1 MEVTGFVF
9 TVISLAGLFNNA
21 VQCFEY
27 VKLGQDFKLD
37 FTTGQINLDLAQK
50 RLSRWGKALG
60 LDRVESEE
68 QQLLIN
74 RSSEEERRKVG
85 MALNHLITL
94 FNEAEERSK
103 SYREPSSSTSTATN
117 VPATALIEDTE
128 TTVSAKLKNMSINSL
143 NKAAKKA
150 KNRTKWALHGK
161 EAVTKL
167 INDIIGLISQ
177 LEVAF
182 PAPADIY
189 KELVT
194 YEVEEVAE
202 GETTETLGQLQ
213 AAALSQDGHPA
224 QDPALADVLG
234 KKIEERRG
242 AVYEENTVEGKD
254 VLVQDGNIVAQGY
267 TGQMNDTGSTYKKN
281 AVKGEGAKVLHGTTF
296 GGKGLWD

>member
-9 TVISLAGLFNNA
+9 TVLTLAGLFNNA

-27 VKLGQDFKLD
+27 VKLGHDFKLD
-37 FTTGQINLDLAQK
+37 FATGQINLDLAQK

-60 LDRVESEE
+60 LDRVESDE
-68 QQLLIN
+68 QQLPVN
-74 RSSEEERRKVG
+74 RGSEEERRKVG
-85 MALNHLITL
+85 IALKHLIKL

-103 SYREPSSSTSTATN
+103 SYREPSSTTSTASNITD
-117 VPATALIEDTE
+117 IEDTE
-128 TTVSAKLKNMSINSL
+128 TTISAKLKNMSINSL
-143 NKAAKKA
+143 NKAATKA

-182 PAPADIY
+182 PAPTDVY
-189 KELVT
+189 KDLVT
-194 YEVEEVAE
+194 HEVEEVAE
-202 GETTETLGQLQ
+202 GETSEALAQLQ
-213 AAALSQDGHPA
+213 AAALPQDGSPA
-224 QDPALADVLG
+224 QDPALADGLG
-234 KKIEERRG
+234 KKIEERQG

-254 VLVQDGNIVAQGY
+254 VRVQDGNVVAQGY

-281 AVKGEGAKVLHGTTF
+281 AVKGDGAKVLHGTTF
-296 GGKGLWD
+296 GGKGFWD